1 MSYPITIVHN
11 VFDDPQEI
19 LSLAENTEYRQDTNN
34 VSNTDVRETSLG
46 LEEIYPELYDIVI
59 KKTLLSFYE
68 NVDFFHA
75 QGTCYF
81 HRTVRTQ
88 KQMSLTHTDKSL
100 LTSVIYLT
108 KNNNH
113 NGLEIYRPSVTH
125 TMNQDDQILEKVAT
139 INANF
144 NSMIIFPGHYPH
156 KPIMSTTD
164 DQYRYTIRLFI
175 KDLCS
180 TPTPGDRIQSF
191 KGTV

>member
-19 LSLAENTEYRQDTNN
+19 LSLAEKTEYIQDTNN

-46 LEEIYPELYDIVI
+46 LDEIYPELYDIVV

-81 HRTVRTQ
+81 HRTVSTQ
-88 KQMSLTHTDKSL
+88 KQNSLTHTDRSL

-125 TMNQDDQILEKVAT
+125 TMNQDDQCLEKIAT

-156 KPIMSTTD
+156 KPIMSTHD

-180 TPTPGDRIQSF
+180 TPTPGYRIQSF
-191 KGTV
+191 KSTV